1 MRERFA
7 DHRAESPA
15 PVSLACEN
23 NEDMGSVAIA
33 GGLVLAG
40 AAAAAWG
47 AVYPGAQIFGRT
59 LRITGDRSM
68 LALTFDDGPNPNV
81 TPGLL
86 DLLDRYEARA
96 TFFLVGSRVRAF
108 PALTRTIAERG
119 HVLGNHSETHPN
131 LAFLSTKQLHEELGR
146 CHEAI
151 ESVAGYR
158 ARWMRPPFG
167 FRGPGLGAA
176 VRQMG
181 YAGVAMWSK
190 LVKDWRPQAAEPVIR
205 RLRGARGGDIVLMH
219 DGDHRSP
226 EGDRHHTVAA
236 LAHWLPRW
244 KDAGLKFVTVDE
256 IDLLRAGLVDAA
268 SEKIN

>member
-1 MRERFA
+1 
-7 DHRAESPA
+7 
-15 PVSLACEN
+15 
-23 NEDMGSVAIA
+23 MGSVAIA
-33 GGLVLAG
+33 GGLALVG

-59 LRITGDRSM
+59 LRITGDSST

-86 DLLDRYEARA
+86 DLLERYGARA
-96 TFFLVGSRVRAF
+96 TFFVMGSRVRAF
-108 PALTRTIAERG
+108 PELMREIAARG
-119 HVLGNHSETHPN
+119 HVLGNHTETHPN
-131 LAFLSTKQLHEELGR
+131 LTFLTAKQLHEELGR

-151 ESVAGYR
+151 ESAAGYR
-158 ARWMRPPFG
+158 TRWMRPPFG
-167 FRGPGLGAA
+167 FRGPALGGV

-181 YAGVAMWSK
+181 YTGVAMWSK
-190 LVKDWRPQAAEPVIR
+190 LVRDWRPQAAEPVIR

-219 DGDHRSP
+219 DGDHRLP

-244 KDAGLKFVTVDE
+244 KDAGIKFVTVDE
-256 IDLLRAGLVDAA
+256 IDPLCAGLLDAV
-268 SEKIN
+268 SQKTN